1 MKKYKKPVLDIVEF
15 DNMDV
20 ILMSDSGSSDSAENG
35 DAIHMAVE
43 LIKATDSYST
53 VDPTPEAHE
62 TSESVETTQDSG
74 ESTDGTDGLAP
85 QGEDPTE
92 TGLDTDTVEPTVEP
106 DTQVEPPSD
115 YGELS

>member
-1 MKKYKKPVLDIVEF
+1 MKKYKKPVLDVVEF

-20 ILMSDSGSSDSAENG
+20 IMDSTQGDAEGDDDAIYMSD
-35 DAIHMAVE
+35 V
-43 LIKATDSYST
+43 IKATDSYST
-53 VDPTPEAHE
+53 VDPTPEAHG
-62 TSESVETTQDSG
+62 TSESAETTQDSG

-92 TGLDTDTVEPTVEP
+92 TGLDTDTVEP

-115 YGELS
+115 YSELS

>member
-20 ILMSDSGSSDSAENG
+20 IVMSDPVPSDSAENG
-35 DAIHMAVE
+35 DAIHMADE

-62 TSESVETTQDSG
+62 TSESAETTQDSG
-74 ESTDGTDGLAP
+74 ESTDGLAP

-106 DTQVEPPSD
+106 DTQIEPPSD

>member
-1 MKKYKKPVLDIVEF
+1 MKKYKKPVLDVVEF

-20 ILMSDSGSSDSAENG
+20 IMDSQGDAEG
-35 DAIHMAVE
+35 GDDAIHMSDV
-43 LIKATDSYST
+43 IKATDSYST
-53 VDPTPEAHE
+53 VDPTPEAHG

-85 QGEDPTE
+85 QGEDSTE
-92 TGLDTDTVEPTVEP
+92 TGLDTDTVEP

>member
-20 ILMSDSGSSDSAENG
+20 IMDSIQRDTEDDD
-35 DAIHMAVE
+35 DAYMLDV
-43 LIKATDSYST
+43 IKATDSYST

-62 TSESVETTQDSG
+62 TSESAETTQDSG

-106 DTQVEPPSD
+106 DTQVEPQPD
-115 YGELS
+115 DELS

>member
-20 ILMSDSGSSDSAENG
+20 MFTSDLMTPDSAENG
-35 DAIHMAVE
+35 DATHIADE
-43 LIKATDSYST
+43 LIKVTDSYST

-62 TSESVETTQDSG
+62 TSESAETIQDSG
-74 ESTDGTDGLAP
+74 ESTDGPAP

-92 TGLDTDTVEPTVEP
+92 PGLDADTVEPTDET
-106 DTQVEPPSD
+106 DTQAEQQPD
-115 YGELS
+115 DGGLS

>member
-20 ILMSDSGSSDSAENG
+20 IMDSGQEDDEGGGDENYVLDG
-35 DAIHMAVE
+35 GN
-43 LIKATDSYST
+43 SYST
-53 VDPTPEAHE
+53 VDPTPGAHE
-62 TSESVETTQDSG
+62 TPDSEGPTQNSEESADELVSSEEATPTPAET
-74 ESTDGTDGLAP
+74 ES
-85 QGEDPTE
+85 
-92 TGLDTDTVEPTVEP
+92 DTDTVEPTVEP

>member
-20 ILMSDSGSSDSAENG
+20 IMDSIQG
-35 DAIHMAVE
+35 DTEGGDDAHMLDV
-43 LIKATDSYST
+43 IKATDSYST

-62 TSESVETTQDSG
+62 TSESAETTQDSG

-106 DTQVEPPSD
+106 DTQVEPQPD
-115 YGELS
+115 DGLS

>member
-20 ILMSDSGSSDSAENG
+20 VTMSDLLDSVEG
-35 DAIHMAVE
+35 DDAIHMSDV
-43 LIKATDSYST
+43 LKATDSYPT
-53 VDPTPEAHE
+53 VDPTPGAHE
-62 TSESVETTQDSG
+62 TSESTETTQDSG

-106 DTQVEPPSD
+106 GTQVEPPSD